1 MRLLTTKKL
10 KELNARM
17 DAATDAAA
25 WDVLHDELD
34 SQAALIGFPIG
45 YLAIPLAE
53 NPIGGYIWAWGMLG
67 KIELKR
73 IEKRDRLAAQGLGGK
88 VSVGTTLMVALLA
101 MRQMPFGQCQI
112 RS

>member
-17 DAATDAAA
+17 DAAADAAT
-25 WDVLHDELD
+25 WDILHDDLD
-34 SQAALIGFPIG
+34 SQAALIEFPTG
-45 YLAIPLAE
+45 HLAIPLAE

-67 KIELKR
+67 KIKLRR

-88 VSVGTTLMVALLA
+88 VSVETTLMVALLVV
-101 MRQMPFGQCQI
+101 RQLPFGQCQI